1 MSLDKNYF
9 VIAGY
14 DLTEYRTEK
23 YDDWKWTDEG
33 EQYICYQSK
42 GHIQLF
48 DDPMD
53 SNHLYLGYVLV
64 HGDEYYMETTKLNV
78 EDILSWMKNVTVNVK
93 LRELI
98 EIGVVASEAE
108 SAEYQF
114 IIFEECY

>member
-1 MSLDKNYF
+1 MSMNKNYF
-9 VIAGY
+9 MIAGY
-14 DLTEYRTEK
+14 DLTEYITEK

-42 GHIQLF
+42 GNIQLF

-53 SNHLYLGYVLV
+53 SNHLYLGYVLA
-64 HGDEYYMETTKLNV
+64 HGDEYYMETTKLKV
-78 EDILSWMKNVTVNVK
+78 EDILSWMTNVTVNVK

-98 EIGVVASEAE
+98 EIGVVAPEAE